1 MKFSSQEVAL
11 LRALQGD
18 AAASLA
24 DLAATAGVATST
36 AWRKVQEFEKLGL
49 IRGRVALLDP
59 AQADAR
65 LCVFATVRL
74 ADHAEAS
81 IAAFATVIRAHP
93 EIMEA
98 HAVSGTADYIL
109 KIRCRDV
116 ETYEQFMTH
125 TLLRSPV
132 VKSVVSSFSLKE
144 LKYTTA
150 LPL

>member
-1 MKFSSQEVAL
+1 ML
-11 LRALQGD
+11 DALQAD
-18 AAASLA
+18 AGASLA
-24 DLAATAGVATST
+24 DLAAAAGVATST

-49 IRGRVALLDP
+49 IKGRVALLDP
-59 AQADAR
+59 AKADLR

-74 ADHAEAS
+74 SDHTD
-81 IAAFATVIRAHP
+81 AAITGFARIIRSYP
-93 EIMEA
+93 QIMEA
-98 HAVSGTADYIL
+98 HAISGTADYIL

-116 ETYEQFMTH
+116 EDYEGFMTH
-125 TLLRSPV
+125 QLLRSPF

>member
-1 MKFSSQEVAL
+1 MKFSDQERAL
-11 LRALQGD
+11 LQVLQAD
-18 AAASLA
+18 AALSLA
-24 DLAATAGVATST
+24 DVAAQSGMATST
-36 AWRKVQEFEKLGL
+36 VWRKVQEFEKLGL

-59 AQADAR
+59 AKADAR

-81 IAAFATVIRAHP
+81 INGFATVIRAYP
-93 EIMEA
+93 QIMEA
-98 HAVSGTADYIL
+98 HAISGTADYIL
-109 KIRCRDV
+109 KIRCKDV
-116 ETYEQFMTH
+116 EAYEGFMTH
-125 TLLRSPV
+125 TLLRSPL

>member
-1 MKFSSQEVAL
+1 MKISDQERDL
-11 LRALQGD
+11 LIALQSD

-24 DLAATAGVATST
+24 DLAAAAGVATST
-36 AWRKVQEFEKLGL
+36 AWRKVQEFERLGL
-49 IRGRVALLDP
+49 IKDRVALLDP
-59 AQADAR
+59 TKADLR

-74 ADHAEAS
+74 SDHAEAS
-81 IAAFATVIRAHP
+81 IAGFGAVIHAHP

-116 ETYEQFMTH
+116 EAYEQFMTH
-125 TLLRSPV
+125 TLLRSQF